1 MDFFDNHKKLFW
13 ASLLF
18 FVGLTILVCIKPALD
33 VKKNAEPL
41 PNWEPLSEAAAAGKE
56 VYIANGCIA
65 CHTQQV
71 RNIAMDEVW
80 GDRPGIPADLAGI
93 HRQDFWRVTATLLGS
108 ERTGPDLTNI
118 GVRQPSEVW
127 NLLHLYQPRATVPE
141 SIMPAYQ
148 FLFTT
153 TDSVRE
159 GQVEVVVPDEFRKK
173 VKGKIVATEDALNL
187 VAYLQSLKQTPL
199 PDGTPPPDFL
209 YKQSEQIKGDMK
221 DLGVG
226 GTAAGPDG
234 AKLYARNCQSCHQG
248 NGKGLP
254 GAFPPL
260 AGSSI
265 VTGDDLKLYVD
276 IIMNGYDARE
286 EWAVMTAVGTMNNF
300 SAADVTAIINHERTS
315 WGNSASEVKE
325 EDVQKIMEEL
335 SALTKK

>member
-13 ASLLF
+13 TSLLF

-33 VKKNAEPL
+33 VKKTAEPL
-41 PNWEPLSEAAAAGKE
+41 PNWEPLSPEAAAGKA
-56 VYIANGCIA
+56 VYIANGCIG

-93 HRQDFWRVTATLLGS
+93 HRQDVWRVTATLLGS

-127 NLLHLYQPRATVPE
+127 NLLHLYQPRSVVAE

-148 FLFTT
+148 FLFAT
-153 TDSVRE
+153 TDSVKE
-159 GQVEVVVPDEFRKK
+159 GQVEVVVPDEFRKG
-173 VKGKIVATEDALNL
+173 VKGKIIATKDALDL

-199 PDGTPPPDFL
+199 PDGTPSPEFL
-209 YKQSEQIKGDMK
+209 YQQAEKIKGDMK

-226 GTAAGPDG
+226 GVSGPDG
-234 AKLYARNCQSCHQG
+234 NKLYAQHCQSCHQA
-248 NGKGLP
+248 NGKGLA
-254 GAFPPL
+254 GAFPLL
-260 AGSSI
+260 AGSPI
-265 VTGDDLKLYVD
+265 VNGDDLKLYVD

-300 SAADVTAIINHERTS
+300 TPEDVTAIMNHERTS
-315 WGNSASEVKE
+315 WGNKAEEVKV
-325 EDVQKIMEEL
+325 EDVKKIMEDL
-335 SALTKK
+335 KALVKK